1 MMDTGVYYH
10 EAGHAVMAMAMRFT
24 VNEICY
30 APSYTSLGYVKWEYP
45 TYLTES
51 SRTWVVLVFLS
62 GIAAERI
69 FCQKQGLPE
78 PNNSENY
85 QTDLRQVTLHLK
97 ELQTPKP
104 IDDYSSIAENFLRQ
118 PALWEKVESFA
129 ALLIQESA
137 IDGQNWLK
145 EVAEKVPRFSDFYC

>member
-1 MMDTGVYYH
+1 MDTSVYYH
-10 EAGHAVMAMAMRFT
+10 EAGHAVMAMAMCFT

-30 APSYTSLGYVKWEYP
+30 VPSDTSLGYVRWEYP

-69 FCQKQGLPE
+69 FCQKRGLPE

-97 ELQTPKP
+97 ELQTPKS
-104 IDDYSSIAENFLRQ
+104 IDDYYSIAEKFLRQ

-137 IDGQNWLK
+137 INGENWLK
-145 EVAEKVPRFSDFYC
+145 DVAEKVPRFSDFYC